1 MASPEQSWAIIPD
14 IQRIFRD
21 VDEDSSLRWKP
32 PPPLKEGHKGSDEE
46 HFAGRGRAR
55 PGGMPGGLG
64 ARALGGTGRGA
75 GSPAWPGGG

>member
-32 PPPLKEGHKGSDEE
+32 PPPLKEGHRGSDEE
-46 HFAGRGRAR
+46 HLAGRVRAR
-55 PGGMPGGLG
+55 PGGCPG
-64 ARALGGTGRGA
+64 AWEREGGRR
-75 GSPAWPGGG
+75 